1 MPNHLPNYRLLS
13 FIFKEIK
20 YLILVSFC
28 ICLISNEFGFLMFI
42 CEIFMSHV
50 CFSVGMFF
58 FLWKV
63 FILDTNLWLIMLFNI
78 MSPSGK
84 HWPHISGLKRFFF
97 YLDGSPVWVLLGLPA
112 PSSDLQTH
120 APFICWIFK
129 HVFKHGS
136 QSYGSSLLQPA
147 RREKEHTKSHLGSFM
162 NLA

>member
-50 CFSVGMFF
+50 RFSVGMFF

-97 YLDGSPVWVLLGLPA
+97 KFRWQSSMGITWA
-112 PSSDLQTH
+112 PSSKQWFTDPCSFYLLDLLSLNM
-120 APFICWIFK
+120 APK
-129 HVFKHGS
+129 VMGHLYSS
-136 QSYGSSLLQPA
+136 QPEE
-147 RREKEHTKSHLGSFM
+147 RKSIQNHI
-162 NLA
+162 